1 MNEKELRQ
9 LINEVTAEIIAESQ
23 TNSEDEW
30 YSDEHETL
38 GDRKFANRQADADSD
53 ADGTSDADELIA
65 IANTM
70 KTTKPRSRTDDQEV
84 QNSLDAISANEVE
97 GKLSFDD
104 WVEANGGQDAFG
116 PNDNAYDAWLK
127 YVHPERYD
135 DDNNDWYEQRH
146 IDDQDMWHKEDPKQA
161 LIDKHF
167 GPDAEG
173 GVFSDDD
180 DELLANYMQESKTFT
195 FDKFMKDINGREDKI
210 EQHKKE
216 LTENDGDTEARL
228 KQKLYQEDWRNSVS
242 VKRDK

>member
-38 GDRKFANRQADADSD
+38 GDRKFADRQANAGSD
-53 ADGTSDADELIA
+53 ADNDGSSDADELRA
-65 IANTM
+65 IAKAM
-70 KTTKPRSRTDDQEV
+70 DAQKTDSREV

-104 WVEANGGQDAFG
+104 WVDANGGQDAFG
-116 PNDNAYDAWLK
+116 PDDNAYDAWLR
-127 YVHPERYD
+127 YSNPERYD
-135 DDNNDWYEQRH
+135 DDSDEWYEQRH
-146 IDDQDMWHKEDPKQA
+146 MDDQDAWLEKDDKQD

-167 GPDAEG
+167 SADAEG
-173 GVFSDDD
+173 GVFTDDE
-180 DELLANYMQESKTFT
+180 DELLSNYMQESKSFT

-210 EQHKKE
+210 ELHKKE
-216 LTENDGDTEARL
+216 LTENEGDTNARL